1 MKQSRAF
8 SLVECILSIL
18 VLSGLLIA
26 GMRAVEVGA
35 RMRSSASDDARAAAL
50 AEGMLAEVLSNYVG
64 EPSTGLVGGLVT
76 GLLGL
81 DVGENSARKQTFDDI
96 DDFSNW
102 SESPPQYADGTAMSG
117 YSGWTRAVKVE
128 NVTVANPAVTSGSRT
143 GLVRVTV
150 TVTTRRGKQVV
161 LVALRADAM
170 QAFYK
175 VPYGKAATDLTF
187 VNTAVLP

>member
-1 MKQSRAF
+1 MKTLRAF

-35 RMRSSASDDARAAAL
+35 HMRASASEDARAAAL

-64 EPSTGLVGGLVT
+64 EPSTGLIGGLVT
-76 GLLGL
+76 GLLGV
-81 DVGENSARKQTFDDI
+81 DVGENSVRKQTFDDI

-102 SESPPQYADGTAMSG
+102 SESPPQYADGDPITG
-117 YSGWTRAVKVE
+117 YTGWTRAVKVE
-128 NVTVANPAVTSGSRT
+128 SVTVADPAVVSGSRT

-161 LVALRADAM
+161 LSALRADAM
-170 QAFYK
+170 QAFYR
-175 VPYGKAATDLTF
+175 VPYGKAAADLTF
-187 VNTAVLP
+187 VDTGVLP